1 MSGLSKKLLSAVLSV
16 VLLSSLAGCGN
27 VPSGGHSP
35 AESFNEF
42 DDSETAS
49 ASESFNEFDDE
60 DPYADEENWINN
72 GGYAYYYYEQLGRF
86 EMPKGAWCAP
96 PTPYQDFTV
105 NNVTFENYKK
115 VKDVGLNSIYGL
127 YDRLP
132 AEAASVNA
140 ALDFCEELGL
150 VYLVRDTSI
159 TALGVEPELITF
171 DKERYSYFNSPAFGG
186 CLVVDEPGTSQ
197 FWQIT
202 DLRRVFW
209 NVNKKSKNKL
219 MYVNLLPIAASDAQ
233 LVQGASLSGL
243 PGEAVTY
250 EEYLDKYIAECDPQV
265 LSFDYYPINY
275 KYTGNEV
282 AQRQFTQ
289 LSVIRKKAQEN
300 GIPFWVF
307 VCAGF
312 YQGKAENRMTRAQFN
327 WQISTALT
335 YGAKGIQYF
344 NFWQPY
350 EITGCVNGFVDHY
363 GEKTYL
369 WDYGV
374 KANEHLCVVEEIL
387 MKSANKGVIQVG
399 KSLAPVPEEDKLT
412 SYGSL
417 VSAAGGRY
425 LIGCFDARG
434 KDAFYI
440 TSNDL
445 VENEDLTLAFDGK
458 KKITTI
464 VGKDV
469 SVTESDSLTININPG
484 EGILVLAE

>member
-1 MSGLSKKLLSAVLSV
+1 MNDLSKKILSAVLSV
-16 VLLSSLAGCGN
+16 IVLSSLSSCGGGTSAESKAG
-27 VPSGGHSP
+27 
-35 AESFNEF
+35 ESFNEF
-42 DDSETAS
+42 EDSDSGKT
-49 ASESFNEFDDE
+49 SESFNEFDDE
-60 DPYADEENWINN
+60 DPYADEVNRINN

-86 EMPKGAWCAP
+86 VMPKGAWCAP

-105 NNVTFENYKK
+105 NNVTFENYKT
-115 VKDVGLNSIYGL
+115 VKESGINSVYGL

-132 AEAASVNA
+132 ADTASVYA

-150 VYLVRDTSI
+150 VYLVRDI
-159 TALGVEPELITF
+159 GIAALGVEPELITT
-171 DKERYSYFNSPAFGG
+171 DKARYSYFDSPAFGG

-197 FWQIT
+197 FGQIT
-202 DLRRVFW
+202 DLRRAFW
-209 NVNKKSKNKL
+209 KASRKTKNKL

-243 PGEAVTY
+243 PGETVTY
-250 EEYLDKYIAECDPQV
+250 EEYLDKYIAECDPQI
-265 LSFDYYPINY
+265 LSFDYYPISY
-275 KYTGNEV
+275 KFTGNEV
-282 AQRQFTQ
+282 AQRQFVQ

-312 YQGKAENRMTRAQFN
+312 YQGTADLKMTRAQFN

-344 NFWQPY
+344 NYWQPY
-350 EITGCVNGFVDHY
+350 EIKGSVNGFVDHY

-374 KANEHLCVVEEIL
+374 AANEHLAAVEEIL

-399 KSLAPVPEEDKLT
+399 ESLAPVPEEDKLT
-412 SYGSL
+412 SYGGL
-417 VSAAGGRY
+417 ESAAGGRY
-425 LIGCFDARG
+425 LIGCFDMRG

-445 VENEDLTLAFDGK
+445 IENEDLTLTFNGK

-469 SVTESDSLTININPG
+469 SVSESESLTININPG